1 MAATRGAR
9 AKKLVGKIIK
19 VGSELFGK
27 IICVFDDLPFLLVQY
42 AGEAGS
48 YLLAGAGL
56 LIFPVEAWEGINGIK
71 KARKFKGDPKLR
83 NNKMGTSVAK
93 IAFSGVGFAASA
105 ALIAFIVADL
115 AFLGAG
121 AMVAVPAMMAAITA
135 TELVKNAY
143 HLYHLKNNPPVLPAD
158 STKEEI
164 EAANVEYAKAIENG
178 KRKVTYNSLYLG
190 FATAITVL
198 ATISIL
204 TGLGV
209 ASFGI
214 VPAAVLVGVVCVAL
228 AVKIFELVDKKKGH
242 AMTNAIKNFFG
253 KISSR
258 FKNEPQETY
267 YTRVEMGQQS
277 TTMISQG
284 LGAAPSMQPVPANR
298 KRKYEVVVEA
308 PVAQNANDLEQQW
321 ESNQSIMCR
330 V

>member
-1 MAATRGAR
+1 MATLGAR
-9 AKKLVGKIIK
+9 IKTFGIKFIK
-19 VGSELFGK
+19 VGKEIGAK

-42 AGEAGS
+42 TGEAGS

-93 IAFSGVGFAASA
+93 ITFSGLGFAVSA
-105 ALIAFIVADL
+105 ALIAFIAADL
-115 AFLGAG
+115 ALLGAG
-121 AMVAVPAMMAAITA
+121 AMVAVPALMAAITA

-158 STKEEI
+158 STKEDI
-164 EAANVEYAKAIENG
+164 EKANAKYAKAIEHG

-198 ATISIL
+198 ATVSIL

-214 VPAAVLVGVVCVAL
+214 VPAAILVGVVCVAL
-228 AVKIFELVDKKKGH
+228 TVKIFELIDKKKDH
-242 AMTNAIKNFFG
+242 AITNAIKNFFG
-253 KISSR
+253 KITSR
-258 FKNEPQETY
+258 FTNEPQERHDST
-267 YTRVEMGQQS
+267 VEIGQES
-277 TTMISQG
+277 TVMISRG
-284 LGAAPSMQPVPANR
+284 LGSRPELQTAMPANR
-298 KRKYEVVVEA
+298 KRKYEVIVET
-308 PVAQNANDLEQQW
+308 PVAQQEHEIEQQW
-321 ESNQSIMCR
+321 QANQSTLCR
-330 V
+330 I